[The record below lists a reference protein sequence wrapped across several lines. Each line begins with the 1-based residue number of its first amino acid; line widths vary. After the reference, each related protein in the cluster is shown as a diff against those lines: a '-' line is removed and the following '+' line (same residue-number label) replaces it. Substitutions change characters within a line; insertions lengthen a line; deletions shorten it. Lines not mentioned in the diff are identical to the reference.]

1 MFWSGVTKLINLNE
15 EMKNIMKIVKFPE
28 ESGLL
33 IKGVSKPIENEAK
46 EQNGGFFGMSLATL
60 GASSLGIC

>member
-1 MFWSGVTKLINLNE
+1 MFWSGVTKLIILNE

-46 EQNGGFFGMSLATL
+46 KQNWGFFGMSLGSL